1 MQEKQAL
8 HHTPVIPFDF
18 TAYLDKFPGNV
29 QWEVETLQGGA
40 ANFIVRASPLK
51 NTTSNNGADHKTLK
65 SHIFTSDNNSVIMKQ
80 APPFLAKSPEIAFSP
95 YRQAC
100 HSLAAITSI

>member
-18 TAYLDKFPGNV
+18 TAYLDKFLGNV
-29 QWEVETLQGGA
+29 QWELETLQGGA
-40 ANFIVRASPLK
+40 ANFIVRARPLK
-51 NTTSNNGADHKTLK
+51 NTTSNNDTDHNTLK
-65 SHIFTSDNNSVIMKQ
+65 SYIFTPDNNSVIMKQ

-100 HSLAAITSI
+100 HSLAAITSL